1 MRPVGSTGAK
11 KTLSLALAERRLDLA
26 DTEDK
31 RAKAGQRLRV
41 IERDERCRVS
51 DLTELVA
58 PPRRL
63 CLASFG
69 FVFELIE
76 DLEIKACRL
85 FCGRQWV

>member
-41 IERDERCRVS
+41 IERDERSRVS
-51 DLTELVA
+51 D
-58 PPRRL
+58 
-63 CLASFG
+63 
-69 FVFELIE
+69 
-76 DLEIKACRL
+76 KH
-85 FCGRQWV
+85 